1 MPTIAIRVK
10 PGASRTAVG
19 GSHAGPYGPALI
31 VAVGA
36 RPVDGQA
43 TEAALRGPRR
53 RAAAAA
59 VGAAAQGGRRQPGQA
74 RRTARALP
82 DGHADRLAALMD
94 PRDGPALSH
103 ELNLALLI
111 GAAVLLVCVGA
122 VRLSVRLGLPSLL
135 VYLLLG
141 VVIGEAGLGIE
152 FENAELTR
160 TLGICALVVIIAEGG
175 LTARWSTL
183 RPVLGPAVV
192 LSTVGVAVS
201 VAVVGVITHYALGV
215 GWQQALLYGA
225 VLSSTDA
232 AAVFS
237 TLRRMPVR
245 PRLAAILEAES
256 GINDAPVVILVVL
269 LSAAGGRHRPVVAAA
284 GAGRLRAP
292 AGAVIGLVVGLGGA
306 WALRRAAL
314 PSAGLYPLAAVGLTV
329 LAYAVGSVAHA
340 SGFLAVYVTGVVLGN
355 AHLPH
360 RRAMLGFADGLA
372 WLAQIGLFVLL
383 GLLASPS
390 QLGTAVVPALVV
402 GLVLILLARP
412 LSVLVSVTPFRFGWR
427 DQAFLSW
434 AGLRGAVPVV
444 LATIPLSAG
453 LPGRADPVQRRVR
466 AGRGVHRGA
475 GRDAATGRQAA
486 RRDRARRDRPTCRSS
501 RRRSSGWAPTCC
513 NWRSRPARS
522 STGVHVDELRL
533 PVGAVVTLVLRD
545 GGAFVPDA
553 ADPVED
559 PRQSADRGHGAGA

>member
-1 MPTIAIRVK
+1 
-10 PGASRTAVG
+10 
-19 GSHAGPYGPALI
+19 
-31 VAVGA
+31 
-36 RPVDGQA
+36 
-43 TEAALRGPRR
+43 
-53 RAAAAA
+53 
-59 VGAAAQGGRRQPGQA
+59 
-74 RRTARALP
+74 
-82 DGHADRLAALMD
+82 
-94 PRDGPALSH
+94 LSH
-103 ELNLALLI
+103 ELNVALLI
-111 GAAVLLVCVGA
+111 GAAVLLVCVAA

-141 VVIGEAGLGIE
+141 VAIGEAGLGIE

-201 VAVVGVITHYALGV
+201 VAVVGAVAHFALGV
-215 GWQQALLYGA
+215 AWQEALLYGA

-269 LSAAGGRHRPVVAAA
+269 LSLPPASIGPWYEQLGLVGYELVA
-284 GAGRLRAP
+284 GAA
-292 AGAVIGLVVGLGGA
+292 IGLVAGFGGA
-306 WALRRAAL
+306 WTLRRAAL
-314 PSAGLYPLAAVGLTV
+314 PSAGLYPLAAIGLTV
-329 LAYAVGSVAHA
+329 LAYAAGAVAHA

-390 QLGTAVVPALVV
+390 QLGGAVVPALVV
-402 GLVLILLARP
+402 GLVLVLLARP
-412 LSVLVSVTPFRFGWR
+412 LSVLVSVTPFSLGRSGFGWR

-453 LPGRADPVQRRVR
+453 VPGAQTLFNVVFVLVVIYTAAQGVSLPPIAKRLGVTAPAEPTDLQVEAAPLERMGADLLQVEVPP
-466 AGRGVHRGA
+466 G
-475 GRDAATGRQAA
+475 
-486 RRDRARRDRPTCRSS
+486 SKL
-501 RRRSSGWAPTCC
+501 
-513 NWRSRPARS
+513 N
-522 STGVHVDELRL
+522 GVHVDELRL

-545 GGAFVPDA
+545 GGAFVPAPETRLKTRDSLLIVTTEQVRDVA
-553 ADPVED
+553 ERRLRAVSRRGRLARWFAEHGED
-559 PRQSADRGHGAGA
+559 QRQ